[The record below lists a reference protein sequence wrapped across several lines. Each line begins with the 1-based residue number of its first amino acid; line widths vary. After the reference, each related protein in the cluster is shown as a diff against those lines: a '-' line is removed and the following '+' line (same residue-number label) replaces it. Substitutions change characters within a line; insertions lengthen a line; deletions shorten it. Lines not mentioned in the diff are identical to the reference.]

1 MPYRSGVLFPVSM
14 GPATLVKVEGLFMT
28 LRCPPDVLNKHMGE
42 LDRAGKLKAGMAI
55 TSIGD
60 LHVVGVNSERQFA
73 LFDELLTRC

>member
-1 MPYRSGVLFPVSM
+1 
-14 GPATLVKVEGLFMT
+14 MT

-42 LDRAGKLKAGMAI
+42 LDLAGKLKAGMAV

-60 LHVVGVNSERQFA
+60 LHVVGVNSERQFT